1 MACVFVHVGKSVLL
15 VLGFR
20 VQVAR
25 LNKFRYQRVDKTFCV
40 AWWKPVNNN
49 VHVVLWSISS
59 CLCPSVCQLDHCVN
73 AWCPWFVCPLSD
85 VKTTC
90 NACECTGC
98 IVSSRCDHKSLIRTV
113 VWAVA
118 KTAHICHDVFRVSR
132 WLACCDWDSS
142 LPCRCKVQVS
152 RLDLVWSHRI
162 IVNLTQPHPLV
173 LHLKVGYR
181 IVVNGTSGGPHVLS
195 KLLRLVFLFFFGCC
209 YVDGIDVG

>member
-1 MACVFVHVGKSVLL
+1 M
-15 VLGFR
+15 LGFR
-20 VQVAR
+20 VQE
-25 LNKFRYQRVDKTFCV
+25 TFCV
-40 AWWKPVNNN
+40 ACWKIGKQQCACRAVE
-49 VHVVLWSISS
+49 HSS

-98 IVSSRCDHKSLIRTV
+98 TVSSRCDHKSLIRTV

-195 KLLRLVFLFFFGCC
+195 MCCPNLCVWLFFSFFWSC